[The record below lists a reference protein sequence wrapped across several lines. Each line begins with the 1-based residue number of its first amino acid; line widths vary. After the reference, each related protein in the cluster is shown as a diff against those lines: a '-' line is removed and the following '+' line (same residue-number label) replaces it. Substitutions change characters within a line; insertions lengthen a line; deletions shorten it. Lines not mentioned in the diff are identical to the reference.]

1 MQLLMLLEETNY
13 TRKDEIIMS
22 EEIKTTETPEEFA
35 EEIFE
40 EELSPEALEELSN
53 NKGDED

>member
-1 MQLLMLLEETNY
+1 MQHLMLLEEINCI
-13 TRKDEIIMS
+13 RKDEMVMS
-22 EEIKTTETPEEFA
+22 EEIKNAETQEEFA

>member
-1 MQLLMLLEETNY
+1 MRHLMLLEEINCI
-13 TRKDEIIMS
+13 RKDEMAMS
-22 EEIKTTETPEEFA
+22 EEIKNAETQEEFS